1 MTMEKSER
9 NGNEQT
15 IYAVIMA
22 GGVGSRFW
30 PRSREKNPKQLL
42 EIVGE
47 GTMIQNTVKRLAGF
61 IEEKNV
67 FVVTNK
73 LQKNAIIKQLPNVPS
88 ENIIVE
94 PVGRNTAPCIGLAA
108 LFIDRLDPKGI
119 MVVLPAD
126 HIIANEQE
134 FIRVLRTSA
143 EVAQIT
149 SGLVTIGI
157 HPTHPE
163 TGYGYI
169 QAKDKS
175 EETQPVNLN
184 GVFEVKTFAE
194 KPNYATA
201 VSFLE
206 SGDFYWNS
214 GMFIWRV
221 DTILN
226 EIHRSL
232 PELHT
237 QLTNLQPSIGTPLF
251 DQSLETAYGI
261 IRGISIDYGVMEKAV
276 RVYVVKGDFG
286 WNDLGSWDEVNRISP
301 KDENGNYL
309 HGKVIP
315 VNSKNTYVHTQ
326 DKLIAVVGLE
336 DVIVINT
343 PDAILV
349 CKKGASQD
357 VKEIVDQLKRKQM
370 NEYL

>member
-1 MTMEKSER
+1 MESQ
-9 NGNEQT
+9 QT

-47 GTMIQNTVKRLAGF
+47 GTMIQNTVKRLNGF
-61 IEEKNV
+61 VEDKNI

-73 LQKNAIIKQLPNVPS
+73 LQKNAIVKQLPNVPI

-108 LFIDRLDPKGI
+108 LFVDRLDPKGI
-119 MVVLPAD
+119 MIVLPAD
-126 HIIANEQE
+126 HIIANEKE
-134 FIRVLRTSA
+134 FIRVLKTASQVALTTSA
-143 EVAQIT
+143 
-149 SGLVTIGI
+149 LVTIGI
-157 HPTHPE
+157 NPTHPE

-169 QAKDKS
+169 QAKDRS
-175 EETQPVNLN
+175 EESHSVNID
-184 GVFEVKTFAE
+184 GVYEVKTFAE

-201 VSFLE
+201 VKFLE

-221 DTILN
+221 DAILS
-226 EIHRSL
+226 ELSRSL
-232 PELHT
+232 PDLYTH
-237 QLTNLQPSIGTPLF
+237 LKNLQPSIGTSLF
-251 DQSLETAYGI
+251 DQNLETTYGM
-261 IRGISIDYGVMEKAV
+261 IRGISIDYGVMEKAE

-301 KDENGNYL
+301 KDEQGNFIQ
-309 HGKVIP
+309 GKVITI
-315 VNSKNTYVHTQ
+315 NSKNTYVHTA
-326 DKLIAVVGLE
+326 DKLIATVGVE
-336 DVIVINT
+336 DLIVINT
-343 PDAILV
+343 PDALLI
-349 CKKGASQD
+349 CKKGDSQN
-357 VKEIVDQLKRKQM
+357 VKEVVDHLRRKQM